1 MRGRVELMSTDT
13 LRANL
18 RLGNC
23 SAYLTDLEAM
33 AAGDVNRFGRMVD
46 SRGKQLG
53 DPESWRR
60 FVVGILTDP
69 IVQEFGN
76 QDRFERCV
84 ERAFGLGI
92 VITDQTT
99 EGGRADV

>member
-1 MRGRVELMSTDT
+1 MAIDA

-23 SAYLTDLEAM
+23 AAYLTDLEAA

-46 SRGKQLG
+46 SRGKQLA

-60 FVVGILTDP
+60 FVADILADP
-69 IVQEFGN
+69 VVQEFGN
-76 QDRFERCV
+76 QDRYERCI